1 MLQGACLGGS
11 VQRIRAQCIVLLHGS
26 FARALSAPRA
36 AHEAAACFPA
46 PMNESAHALC
56 WRAPAHCARR
66 MRRVR
71 GSFIATCCTC
81 GESESVCLFCGVV
94 SGVPVHDLCVWCVCV
109 YVCIRRGTQ
118 RERPQNAQRA
128 KPAGNG
134 QKTRAGATR
143 AQSAHTRGRDGPL
156 RPTGRCVQSW
166 VAHHGVRGGA
176 PEEIFAY
183 TTIFRAKNACSENV
197 KHLVQKLSSRDLHES
212 GHTA

>member
-1 MLQGACLGGS
+1 MHRVQEGGVLQGACLGGS

-118 RERPQNAQRA
+118 GERPQNAQRS
-128 KPAGNG
+128 KPAGNLL
-134 QKTRAGATR
+134 TRHHSFTA
-143 AQSAHTRGRDGPL
+143 SPLHSGRTL
-156 RPTGRCVQSW
+156 
-166 VAHHGVRGGA
+166 
-176 PEEIFAY
+176 
-183 TTIFRAKNACSENV
+183 TTASTLIK
-197 KHLVQKLSSRDLHES
+197 
-212 GHTA
+212 G